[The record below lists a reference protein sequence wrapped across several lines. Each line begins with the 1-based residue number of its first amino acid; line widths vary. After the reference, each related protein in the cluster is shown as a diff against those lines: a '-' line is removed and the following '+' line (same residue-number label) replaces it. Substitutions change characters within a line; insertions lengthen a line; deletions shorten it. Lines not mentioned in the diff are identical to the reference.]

1 MAAVSLMFTQ
11 MRHQRVKVIA
21 IAGLRSTHLDAKS
34 KT

>member
-1 MAAVSLMFTQ
+1 MAAVSLVFAQ
-11 MRHQRVKVIA
+11 MRHQRVKAIE